1 MDIKKQIA
9 FCKSIDAETNEKGQ
23 YIYESTNKAS
33 KISLPYI
40 LLEYEQWL
48 RASKNP
54 VPPTSNCTIPVVSNN
69 EVAVCSQCGKDKYLH
84 PLIADEGLCICNV
97 KQTDC

>member
-1 MDIKKQIA
+1 MNTKFYKEFQDKYPTILG
-9 FCKSIDAETNEKGQ
+9 SDRN
-23 YIYESTNKAS
+23 
-33 KISLPYI
+33 ISYTQF
-40 LLEYEQWL
+40 LEEMVTELQQQVKL
-48 RASKNP
+48 FA
-54 VPPTSNCTIPVVSNN
+54 IPVVSNN

>member
-1 MDIKKQIA
+1 MKEKIKAIIKKHETKTKDVYID
-9 FCKSIDAETNEKGQ
+9 KGIDANHYDEFIADLAKLFVIG
-23 YIYESTNKAS
+23 
-33 KISLPYI
+33 
-40 LLEYEQWL
+40 
-48 RASKNP
+48 
-54 VPPTSNCTIPVVSNN
+54 VVSNN